1 MRKNIRKNDLIGR
14 VGGDEFCIY
23 LDDIAS
29 LEDVNKKAYF
39 ILKLIRDMH
48 IDGLCVPLTISM
60 GGCIVEADNNFD
72 KIYKNADLALY
83 QAKENGRNQFI
94 VSS

>member
-1 MRKNIRKNDLIGR
+1 MTNEKN
-14 VGGDEFCIY
+14 
-23 LDDIAS
+23 
-29 LEDVNKKAYF
+29 
-39 ILKLIRDMH
+39 
-48 IDGLCVPLTISM
+48 
-60 GGCIVEADNNFD
+60 NNFD